1 MIRITAPD
9 RAPLIAVLMTTGEHF
24 AAGPASVFPEFG
36 AKIWERVAAMA

>member
-9 RAPLIAVLMTTGEHF
+9 RAPLIAVLTTTGERF
-24 AAGPASVFPEFG
+24 ASGAPSVFPEFG